1 MEARTNDDHGEEED
15 NENSRIA
22 RKEYAHILLHMGLET
37 TIEKIYEC
45 GNMELIYYWVTNG
58 LSNSTGKRKWNK
70 FSSDRRMKE
79 FVTFS
84 DEAFAMLALENN
96 AEKWR
101 DSVKFP
107 EMKKKDLPKARYT
120 EGEEGNGWSEAG
132 LMRFIE
138 LFRMVV
144 KKRKD
149 GGETRKT
156 IENEVLK
163 REKELRKG
171 LSMQAKRKRWEDNE
185 SEEARMESLIKKRSL
200 ESCLLA
206 MSNGE
211 DIDCIDEMSGDP
223 VPL

>member
-1 MEARTNDDHGEEED
+1 
-15 NENSRIA
+15 
-22 RKEYAHILLHMGLET
+22 MGLDG
-37 TIEKIYEC
+37 TIDTIYESD
-45 GNMELIYYWVTNG
+45 NMDLIYYWVTNC

-70 FSSDRRMKE
+70 FSSDRRMKD
-79 FVTFS
+79 FITFS

-107 EMKKKDLPKARYT
+107 TLKKKDLPKALYT

-132 LMRFIE
+132 LMRFIV
-138 LFRMVV
+138 LFKSLV
-144 KKRKD
+144 KKRRD
-149 GGETRKT
+149 GGESRKN
-156 IENEVLK
+156 IEDEVLK

>member
-1 MEARTNDDHGEEED
+1 
-15 NENSRIA
+15 
-22 RKEYAHILLHMGLET
+22 MGLDG
-37 TIEKIYEC
+37 TIDTIYESD
-45 GNMELIYYWVTNG
+45 NMDLIYYWVTNC

-70 FSSDRRMKE
+70 FCSERRMKD
-79 FVTFS
+79 FITFS
-84 DEAFAMLALENN
+84 DEAFAMLAIENN

-107 EMKKKDLPKARYT
+107 TLKKKDLPKALYT

-132 LMRFIE
+132 LMRFIV
-138 LFRMVV
+138 LFKSLV
-144 KKRKD
+144 KKRRD
-149 GGETRKT
+149 GGESRKK
-156 IENEVLK
+156 IEDEVLK

-185 SEEARMESLIKKRSL
+185 SEETRLLNLKKKRSL

-211 DIDCIDEMSGDP
+211 DIDCGDELSGDP